1 MSPAQRIEHLNRLL
15 ASTSPGEYERLSRIA
30 EGRLAAG
37 DEPPQA
43 VAAMRRQGVP
53 ELLAQHVVDEQFA
66 AQKTRLRMRGLLQLG
81 GGILLVAL
89 AALLWNTD
97 SSDLPAPGRRGLNKL
112 AVWCSRPTACSA
124 SSAAASTATARSTC
138 SPPTL
143 QLPTGSP
150 SGRVCRPR
158 RCWRQLS

>member
-112 AVWCSRPTACSA
+112 LVLSFVFGVGGLVL
-124 SSAAASTATARSTC
+124 ATDGLLRVFR
-138 SPPTL
+138 
-143 QLPTGSP
+143 
-150 SGRVCRPR
+150 GRLHGDREVDM
-158 RCWRQLS
+158 